1 MGWNKK
7 YTWEFDLWGCVLGL
21 LFLAPVLLWLAAP
34 ASAAALSEQNHG
46 AILEAGTLILG
57 LPVLFDSLSFKNRGY
72 AGEKRE
78 LNWRDGFALA
88 CGCGYYAA
96 WICYYSGKGRKPDPG
111 GSADSSVYG
120 GFWPLKWNREERACG
135 CADLYDGQFLLWRH
149 VDFLRPDFTA
159 KGFREAARN
168 GISGKIRD

>member
-34 ASAAALSEQNHG
+34 ASVAALSEQNHG

-57 LPVLFDSLSFKNRGY
+57 LLCFLTVSLLKNRGY

-96 WICYYSGKGRKPDPG
+96 WICYYQGRG
-111 GSADSSVYG
+111 GSLTPAALLILPCMGLLAFEMDRRKGPAAALTCMMAV
-120 GFWPLKWNREERACG
+120 
-135 CADLYDGQFLLWRH
+135 LLWSMWI
-149 VDFLRPDFTA
+149 F
-159 KGFREAARN
+159 
-168 GISGKIRD
+168 

>member
-34 ASAAALSEQNHG
+34 ASAAALSEQKYG

-57 LPVLFDSLSFKNRGY
+57 LLCFLTVSLLKNRGY

-88 CGCGYYAA
+88 CYYQ
-96 WICYYSGKGRKPDPG
+96 GRG
-111 GSADSSVYG
+111 GSLTPAALLILPCMGLLAFEMDRRKGPAAALTCMMAV
-120 GFWPLKWNREERACG
+120 
-135 CADLYDGQFLLWRH
+135 LLWSMWI
-149 VDFLRPDFTA
+149 F
-159 KGFREAARN
+159 
-168 GISGKIRD
+168 